1 MLEWNVYL
9 YIDTLR
15 ILCGPK
21 SPISIVFLVADESTN
36 DTIICSASPSNHT
49 SSNASGVKVDVGL
62 TIFCCT

>member
-21 SPISIVFLVADESTN
+21 SPISIVFLVADESINYAIKCPT
-36 DTIICSASPSNHT
+36 SASSIT
-49 SSNASGVKVDVGL
+49 LRYASGVKVDAGL
-62 TIFCCT
+62 PLLWCP